1 MTSEAKNLKVIC
13 EAMDHHANTCGEP
26 LIEIRLNPFEVER
39 LDWQEI
45 RGVPV
50 KADDDIG
57 TGRFKLICSGQHDS
71 GDSVDAVAEKRE
83 VLA

>member
-1 MTSEAKNLKVIC
+1 VTSEAKNLKVIC
-13 EAMDHHANTCGEP
+13 EAMDQHNRNCPSP

-39 LDWQEI
+39 LQWDEI

-57 TGRFKLICSGQHDS
+57 TGRFKLVCSGQHDS